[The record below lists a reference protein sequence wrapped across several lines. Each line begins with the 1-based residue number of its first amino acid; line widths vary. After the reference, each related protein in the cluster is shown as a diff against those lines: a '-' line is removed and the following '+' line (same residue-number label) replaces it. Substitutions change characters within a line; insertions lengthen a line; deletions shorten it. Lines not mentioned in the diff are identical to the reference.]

1 MDSYLLLKS
10 LHVLGAVIFL
20 GNILVTALWKVLADR
35 TQNPAIVAY
44 AQRLVTVTDFAFTA
58 LGVGLIIVTGE
69 LMAGRWEGAS
79 WVGWG
84 RGLFVASG
92 VIWLVAL
99 VPIQVAQARM
109 ARAFARQASIPAA
122 YWRLAYW
129 WGVFGV
135 IATALPLLNLYFMVF
150 KPA

>member
-35 TQNPAIVAY
+35 TRHPAIVAY
-44 AQRLVTVTDFAFTA
+44 AQRLVTITDLFFTA

-69 LMAGRWEGAS
+69 LMAGRWEGAA

-84 RGLFVASG
+84 RALFVASG

-99 VPIQVAQARM
+99 VPIQLAQARM
-109 ARAFARQASIPAA
+109 ARAFADQDRIPAA
-122 YWRLAYW
+122 YWRLANL
-129 WGVFGV
+129 WGVFGL
-135 IATALPLLNLYFMVF
+135 IATVLPLLNLYFMVF
-150 KPA
+150 KPS

>member
-69 LMAGRWEGAS
+69 LMAGRWEGAA

-84 RGLFVASG
+84 RALFVASG

-99 VPIQVAQARM
+99 IPIQIAQARM
-109 ARAFARQASIPAA
+109 ARAFAQQASIPAS
-122 YWRLAYW
+122 YWRLAKL
-129 WGVFGV
+129 WGVFGI

-150 KPA
+150 KPS